1 MGERARVGRCVAE
14 LAGGLSGWGETVGSS
29 RPKTTLKYFILLV
42 VRISVV
48 SCPVWCGLFKRCGVN
63 EGSPYNTSR
72 THASL
77 VFYLPGA
84 ARENQKTAAARG
96 TVCARRGEIILY
108 ENRRPGYWVKL
119 EITRSAD
126 NAQCMYGAWLPV
138 RSENTDPRGTCT
150 LLPLSS
156 GRQSAAG
163 ATAGRRGQLP
173 ASYS

>member
-84 ARENQKTAAARG
+84 ARENPKKTAAAPAAAPAECAPRG
-96 TVCARRGEIILY
+96 DYSLRKPETRVLEVGEAR
-108 ENRRPGYWVKL
+108 N
-119 EITRSAD
+119 
-126 NAQCMYGAWLPV
+126 NAQRRQCPMHVWCVA
-138 RSENTDPRGTCT
+138 TCEK
-150 LLPLSS
+150 
-156 GRQSAAG
+156 
-163 ATAGRRGQLP
+163 
-173 ASYS
+173 